1 MYISIFN
8 NIIMKMEGQPL
19 IYNNNLLES
28 KFLFKL
34 LPKYGKPK
42 VTIQ

>member
-19 IYNNNLLES
+19 IYNNDYLNLILIQITI
-28 KFLFKL
+28 
-34 LPKYGKPK
+34 K
-42 VTIQ
+42 VR